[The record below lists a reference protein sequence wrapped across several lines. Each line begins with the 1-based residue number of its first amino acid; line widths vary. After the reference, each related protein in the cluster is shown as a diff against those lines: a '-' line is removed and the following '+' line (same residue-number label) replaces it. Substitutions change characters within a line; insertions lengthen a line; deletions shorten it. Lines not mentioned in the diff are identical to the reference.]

1 MEDNNLERVHEKLLK
16 THFVNSNG
24 VSAFIVFFQVN
35 KPVQYG
41 AF

>member
-1 MEDNNLERVHEKLLK
+1 MAENNLKRVHEKLLRTK
-16 THFVNSNG
+16 VVNSNG
-24 VSAFIVFFQVN
+24 VSAFIVFFQLN